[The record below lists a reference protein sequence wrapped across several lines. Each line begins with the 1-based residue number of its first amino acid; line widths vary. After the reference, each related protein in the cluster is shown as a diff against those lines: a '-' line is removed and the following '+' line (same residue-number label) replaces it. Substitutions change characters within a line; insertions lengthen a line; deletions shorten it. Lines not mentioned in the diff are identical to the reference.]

1 MALPVTIP
9 NEFANATASIPLSQL
24 DTNFTTLANAVNGIS
39 DGSET
44 LANASV
50 TVLTAGTANVTT
62 LNTSGQV
69 VFNDA
74 GADVDF
80 RVEGDTDANLLFVD
94 ASTDRVGVGTN
105 TPGSKLEVNGGTA
118 AFINTNGQVYIQ
130 NGNTSGGSKIAARGA
145 TAASDGYLAFEGYT
159 KEYMRIDSSGNV
171 GIGTAP
177 SSLGKLSVDGNFVFG
192 PFTRNEADTRSIGIF
207 TSDDP
212 ASNDRAAIGFI
223 TTAGGSS
230 SNSIITFSTNDYGV
244 SGGERMRI
252 DSSGNL
258 LVEKTALSD
267 TTVGAQVQSTGRV
280 ASTMAAD
287 TNSTDNLSI
296 YSTGASAYRFFVGM
310 GGTVFATNT
319 TISSVSDVRYK
330 ENIRDLDVGL
340 AEIMQLQPRVFD
352 WKEGKGKNI
361 QNDRGFIAQEV
372 EQVFPDLIDEWKDP
386 APEGEEPYKSVR
398 QDLIPVLVKA
408 IQELKAELDEAK
420 ARIAALENA

>member
-1 MALPVTIP
+1 MFLMQRWLKVVLR
-9 NEFANATASIPLSQL
+9 S
-24 DTNFTTLANAVNGIS
+24 DTNH
-39 DGSET
+39 
-44 LANASV
+44 
-50 TVLTAGTANVTT
+50 
-62 LNTSGQV
+62 
-69 VFNDA
+69 
-74 GADVDF
+74 
-80 RVEGDTDANLLFVD
+80 
-94 ASTDRVGVGTN
+94 
-105 TPGSKLEVNGGTA
+105 
-118 AFINTNGQVYIQ
+118 
-130 NGNTSGGSKIAARGA
+130 
-145 TAASDGYLAFEGYT
+145 GYLLLSTNQRA
-159 KEYMRIDSSGNV
+159 MRIDSSGNV

>member
-1 MALPVTIP
+1 
-9 NEFANATASIPLSQL
+9 
-24 DTNFTTLANAVNGIS
+24 
-39 DGSET
+39 
-44 LANASV
+44 
-50 TVLTAGTANVTT
+50 
-62 LNTSGQV
+62 
-69 VFNDA
+69 
-74 GADVDF
+74 
-80 RVEGDTDANLLFVD
+80 
-94 ASTDRVGVGTN
+94 
-105 TPGSKLEVNGGTA
+105 
-118 AFINTNGQVYIQ
+118 
-130 NGNTSGGSKIAARGA
+130 
-145 TAASDGYLAFEGYT
+145 
-159 KEYMRIDSSGNV
+159 MRIDSSGNV